1 MIMKKYT
8 EAASIITHYN
18 DKKAYDMYCKRLLSN
33 KQILAYVM
41 KACIPEFADIP
52 LKDIPF
58 YIEMSSIKNT
68 AECEHIHDQQI
79 EVTDESI
86 PGSQIK
92 YDIQFEAM
100 LPFKQK
106 KAGKGTSTEKRL
118 RMIINLESQARDDSG
133 YPLIKRALYYCGR
146 LMAKQKHPK
155 DGFQHSDYGS
165 IMKVCSIWICIGHNN
180 QKNDVINTYQI
191 QETCET
197 NIWHAAKEDY
207 DLITAVMVYPKKE
220 TVRNGKAIPYA
231 LEHMDENKQ
240 RLLELLKILFIKN
253 LAVEDK
259 KEQLQNGYGILME
272 RELDKEVMNM
282 CNFSDFIEQRGI
294 EQGLLKGKAE
304 GKTEGKVETTLLH
317 VKKLVQR
324 INVSAIDAMNILDV
338 EEDIRPSI
346 LQALHHS

>member
-1 MIMKKYT
+1 MKKYT

-18 DKKAYDMYCKRLLSN
+18 DKKTYDMYCKRLLSN

-41 KACIPEFADIP
+41 KACLPEFADIP
-52 LKDIPF
+52 LEDIPS

-118 RMIINLESQARDDSG
+118 RMIINLESQARDDPG

-165 IMKVCSIWICIGHNN
+165 IKKVCSIWICIGHNN

-259 KEQLQNGYGILME
+259 KEQLQKGYGILME

-304 GKTEGKVETTLLH
+304 GKTEGKVEATLLH
-317 VKKLVQR
+317 VKKLMQR
-324 INVSAIDAMNILDV
+324 INVSAMDAMNILDV